1 MKFLSKNASH
11 ILWAAVVVFIFLL
24 FKCQS
29 DKKSDRIKQIEIE
42 SAQRDKKHKADSV
55 TFLAKEQRL
64 QDSIHKAGVNSDLQ
78 VKVIVETE
86 KKLQASQ
93 HNINRLTAIIR
104 GTSRPVD
111 SSFVLV
117 SPEFKE
123 ACDSL
128 PAEIDK
134 QNVVI
139 ADLQKNNEDLVDL
152 MNYEIIL
159 RDSLIEAGNT
169 YRDSLRVDYNKQK
182 GLLNEALKVG
192 KPRGRLLGGVGI
204 MGNQQYF
211 LAGANAKLGY
221 QDKTGKVYL
230 LSGHVMKFPPMPNPQ
245 LMAELAVLF
254 KF

>member
-29 DKKSDRIKQIEIE
+29 DKKSERLKQIEIE

-64 QDSIHKAGVNSDLQ
+64 QDSIHRAGINSDLQ

-117 SPEFKE
+117 SPEYKE

-169 YRDSLRVDYNKQK
+169 YRDSLRIDYNKQK

-192 KPRGRLLGGVGI
+192 KPSGRLLGGVGLI
-204 MGNQQYF
+204 GNE
-211 LAGANAKLGY
+211 LNP
-221 QDKTGKVYL
+221 
-230 LSGHVMKFPPMPNPQ
+230 LSGTKINIAYQSKGGKQYQ
-245 LMAELAVLF
+245 LGGILLRGQVYYEAGVLITLLR
-254 KF
+254 

>member
-24 FKCQS
+24 FKCKS
-29 DKKSDRIKQIEIE
+29 DKKSERLKQIQTEA
-42 SAQRDKKHKADSV
+42 AQLQIKHKQDSTDFAD
-55 TFLAKEQRL
+55 KEQRW
-64 QDSIHKAGVNSDLQ
+64 QDSIHKAGINSDLQ
-78 VKVIVETE
+78 VRVIVETE

-134 QNVVI
+134 QNVI
-139 ADLQKNNEDLVDL
+139 IGELQQDNTDLVDL
-152 MNYEIIL
+152 MNYEIIY
-159 RDSLIEAGNT
+159 RDSLIEVGNI
-169 YRDSLRVDYNKQK
+169 YRDSLRVDYNRQK

-192 KPRGRLLGGVGI
+192 KPRGRLLGGVGLI
-204 MGNQQYF
+204 GNE
-211 LAGANAKLGY
+211 LNP
-221 QDKTGKVYL
+221 
-230 LSGHVMKFPPMPNPQ
+230 LSGTKINIAYQSKGGKQYQVGGILLRGQ
-245 LMAELAVLF
+245 VYYEAGVLITLI
-254 KF
+254 K